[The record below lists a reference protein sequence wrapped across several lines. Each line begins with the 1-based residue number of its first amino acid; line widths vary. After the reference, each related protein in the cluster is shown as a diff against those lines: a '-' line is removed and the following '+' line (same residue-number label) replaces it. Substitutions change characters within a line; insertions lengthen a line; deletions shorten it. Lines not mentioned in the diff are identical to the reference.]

1 MLTQQKVR
9 FYVYK
14 KLNRGLTESETE
26 VQVTVKK
33 DTKAK
38 GAN

>member
-1 MLTQQKVR
+1 MLIQQKVR
-9 FYVYK
+9 FYVK
-14 KLNRGLTESETE
+14 KLNRDITGNETE

>member
-1 MLTQQKVR
+1 MLIQQKVR
-9 FYVYK
+9 FYVK
-14 KLNRGLTESETE
+14 KLNRDITGSKTE

>member
-9 FYVYK
+9 FYK
-14 KLNRGLTESETE
+14 KLNRGLTGSETE